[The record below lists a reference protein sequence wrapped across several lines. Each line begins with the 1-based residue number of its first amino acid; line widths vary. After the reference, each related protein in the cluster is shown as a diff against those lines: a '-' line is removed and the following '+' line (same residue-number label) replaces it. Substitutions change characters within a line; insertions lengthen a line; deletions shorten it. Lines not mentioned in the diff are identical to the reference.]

1 MSTVFSLLARD
12 QHFLAQPCMVLRS
25 WMDRVV
31 VKQDDEWFNFLDTF
45 LLTWIPSKFYH
56 IDLEEIGLEFIFNL
70 SYLKGDLPPFYS

>member
-1 MSTVFSLLARD
+1 
-12 QHFLAQPCMVLRS
+12 
-25 WMDRVV
+25 MDRVV